1 MNHEEEKCPIE
12 IAMTIIGTK
21 WKIQILRDLVRNEEN
36 KMRFSDFKGTIAGI
50 SDKMLSQSLKELERD
65 HMIHREL
72 VDGNPPRTAYSLTE
86 MGQRMNTVLSALYDW
101 GTQYRDNYKTKGEED
116 A

>member
-1 MNHEEEKCPIE
+1 MIHEEEKCPIE

-21 WKIQILRDLVRNEEN
+21 WKIQILRDLVRSEEG
-36 KMRFSDFKGTIAGI
+36 KMRFSDFKVTITGI

-65 HMIHREL
+65 HMLHRKM
-72 VDGNPPRTAYSLTE
+72 VDGNPPRTEYSLTE

-101 GTQYRDNYKTKGEED
+101 GTLYRDKYKAEGEEG